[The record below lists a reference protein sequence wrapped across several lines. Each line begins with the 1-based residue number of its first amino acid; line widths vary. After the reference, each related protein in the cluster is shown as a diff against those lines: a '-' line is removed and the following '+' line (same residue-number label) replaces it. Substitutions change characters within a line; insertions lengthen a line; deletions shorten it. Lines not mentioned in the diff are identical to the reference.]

1 MARSIWRT
9 QVAEL
14 RKRLPRGASGQQIS
28 GIVQTIL
35 GTGEGGARR
44 IGGISYTAVMGHEH
58 PLDGQE
64 IDFGEHGIQRDQ
76 VPSPWRELLGSPI
89 EPFTFDL
96 DRPDQDSPSAPDARA
111 VARQRP
117 SPRRA

>member
-14 RKRLPRGASGQQIS
+14 RKRLPGTQARVVT

-35 GTGEGGARR
+35 GTGEGGAKR

-64 IDFGEHGIQRDQ
+64 IDFGEHGIERDQ
-76 VPSPWRELLGSPI
+76 VPSPWRELLDGPNK
-89 EPFTFDL
+89 PFTFDL
-96 DRPDQDSPSAPDARA
+96 DRPDQKQIPRIL
-111 VARQRP
+111 ARQG
-117 SPRRA
+117 